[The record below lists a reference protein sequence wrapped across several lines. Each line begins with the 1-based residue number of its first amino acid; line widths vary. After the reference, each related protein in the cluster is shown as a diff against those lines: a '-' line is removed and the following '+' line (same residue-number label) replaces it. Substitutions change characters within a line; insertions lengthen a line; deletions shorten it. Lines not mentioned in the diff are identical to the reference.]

1 MHGGD
6 RHSTNVRY
14 VSSSI
19 AFEWAREYVMSAI
32 LLFLEIIVIVATVA
46 IGKGL
51 ARVML
56 ANGTG
61 S

>member
-1 MHGGD
+1 M
-6 RHSTNVRY
+6 RY

-19 AFEWAREYVMSAI
+19 AFEGALEYAMSAR
-32 LLFLEIIVIVATVA
+32 LLFLEIIVTVA
-46 IGKGL
+46 MVSVGKGL

-56 ANGTG
+56 VDDTG